1 MDTKEKRFSFIIWKS
16 ITCEIFVVTSNTL
29 YWYLSTIKV
38 VEYAEKL
45 ELLLLEFIP
54 HPYFTVE
61 SCNCRAVR
69 GRNYISRENWP
80 IPCGLSRRKMKRFT
94 GVSLL
99 NLPDKKPTYEKPWK
113 IVGFPMKLLAARILF
128 NNATARNI
136 KVSMKIREYVVA
148 RLFRAC
154 AEQNFNYRHSLVK

>member
-1 MDTKEKRFSFIIWKS
+1 MIKRSSFITCKT
-16 ITCEIFVVTSNTL
+16 ITCEIFVIKSNTL

-45 ELLLLEFIP
+45 ELLLLKFTP
-54 HPYFTVE
+54 YPYFTVE

-80 IPCGLSRRKMKRFT
+80 IPCGLSHFKMKRFT
-94 GVSLL
+94 GVSSL

-136 KVSMKIREYVVA
+136 KVSTRIREYVVA
-148 RLFRAC
+148 RLFCAC
-154 AEQNFNYRHSLVK
+154 AERNFNYRHSLVK